1 MAIKTQK
8 KKSIPAPGRKLT
20 PAQARARANKQFG
33 KALAMLAK

>member
-1 MAIKTQK
+1 MALKTQK
-8 KKSIPAPGRKLT
+8 SVSGAWQKLT